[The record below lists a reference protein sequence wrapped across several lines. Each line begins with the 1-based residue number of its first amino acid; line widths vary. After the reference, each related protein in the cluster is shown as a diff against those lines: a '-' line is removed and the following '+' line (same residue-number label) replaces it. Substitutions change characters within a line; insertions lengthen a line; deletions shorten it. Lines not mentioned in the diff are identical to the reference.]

1 MVSHHTTAIACPEET
16 RMYQIADK
24 LAVIT
29 GGTRGIGLGIAQHL
43 IEAGGKVVIN
53 GRSETDE
60 ASALLARYGADKVGI
75 DLCDVS
81 IPAEATGLVERATKR
96 FGRLDILV
104 HSAGGPAPGKII
116 DVTPE
121 AWADAFAV
129 HVHPVFHLFRAAHPW
144 LAKEGGAVVLVSS
157 VAGLRGCPGTV
168 AYQTVKG
175 ALIPLAKALAFDH
188 AVEGIRVNVL
198 APGIIRT
205 RFHQAMTDAAKA
217 HNLSNRIP
225 LRREGTVDDVASA
238 ALELIRNDFITGE
251 IVTVDGGMSMRI
263 TG

>member
-1 MVSHHTTAIACPEET
+1 MYDIAG
-16 RMYQIADK
+16 K

-29 GGTRGIGLGIAQHL
+29 GGTRGIGLGIARHLLEAGAKVVLNGRNATEEADALEAQHGKDRVAIDLGDISVPAQAAGL
-43 IEAGGKVVIN
+43 IERAARQS
-53 GRSETDE
+53 GR
-60 ASALLARYGADKVGI
+60 V
-75 DLCDVS
+75 
-81 IPAEATGLVERATKR
+81 
-96 FGRLDILV
+96 DILV
-104 HSAGGPAPGKII
+104 HAAGGPVPGRIV
-116 DVTPE
+116 DLTPE
-121 AWADAFAV
+121 AWAAAFAV

-175 ALIPLAKALAFDH
+175 ALIPLARALAFDH
-188 AVEGIRVNVL
+188 AAEGIRVNVL

-205 RFHQAMTDAAKA
+205 RFHQAMTETARA
-217 HNLSNRIP
+217 HNIANRIP

-238 ALELIRNDFITGE
+238 ALELIRNDFMTGE

>member
-1 MVSHHTTAIACPEET
+1 MA
-16 RMYQIADK
+16 R
-24 LAVIT
+24 
-29 GGTRGIGLGIAQHL
+29 HL
-43 IEAGGKVVIN
+43 LEAGGKVAVN
-53 GRSETDE
+53 GRSATEE
-60 ASALLARYGADKVGI
+60 ATALRARYGADKVAI

-81 IPAEATGLVERATKR
+81 VPAEATGLVERAAER
-96 FGRLDILV
+96 FGKLDILV
-104 HSAGGPAPGKII
+104 HSAGGPAPGKIV
-116 DVTPE
+116 DLSPE
-121 AWADAFAV
+121 TWIDAFAV
-129 HVHPVFHLFRAAHPW
+129 HVHPVFHLFRAAHPY
-144 LAKEGGAVVLVSS
+144 LAREGGAVVLVSS

-188 AVEGIRVNVL
+188 AAEGIRVNVL

-217 HNLSNRIP
+217 HNLDNRIP

>member
-1 MVSHHTTAIACPEET
+1 MYEIAG
-16 RMYQIADK
+16 K
-24 LAVIT
+24 VAVIT
-29 GGTRGIGLGIAQHL
+29 GGTRGIGFGIARHL
-43 IEAGGKVVIN
+43 LDAGGKVVVN
-53 GRSETDE
+53 GRNATEEVD
-60 ASALLARYGADKVGI
+60 ALQAQYGKGCVVI
-75 DLCDVS
+75 DLGDVS
-81 IPAEATGLVERATKR
+81 VPAEAAGLVERAAKQ
-96 FGRLDILV
+96 FGRVDILI
-104 HSAGGPAPGKII
+104 HAAGGPAPGKII
-116 DVTPE
+116 DLSPE
-121 AWADAFAV
+121 AWTDAFAV
-129 HVHPVFHLFRAAHPW
+129 HVHPVFHLFRAAHSY

-175 ALIPLAKALAFDH
+175 ALIPLAKALAMDH
-188 AVEGIRVNVL
+188 AGEGIRVNVL

-205 RFHQAMTDAAKA
+205 RFHQAMTEAAKA
-217 HNLSNRIP
+217 HNLANRIP

>member
-1 MVSHHTTAIACPEET
+1 
-16 RMYQIADK
+16 MYEIADK

-29 GGTRGIGLGIAQHL
+29 GGTRGIGHAIARHL
-43 IEAGGKVVIN
+43 LDSGGVVVVN
-53 GRSETDE
+53 GRSETEE
-60 ASALLARYGADKVGI
+60 AKALQAAYGADRVEI
-75 DLCDVS
+75 DLADVS
-81 IPAEATGLVERATKR
+81 VPDEAKGLIERSAKR
-96 FGRLDILV
+96 FGRVDILV
-104 HSAGGPAPGKII
+104 HAAGGPVPGKII
-116 DVTPE
+116 DLTPE
-121 AWADAFAV
+121 TWSAAFAV
-129 HVHPVFHLFRAAHPW
+129 HVHPVFHLFRAAHPY
-144 LAKEGGAVVLVSS
+144 LAKNGGAVVLVSS

-175 ALIPLAKALAFDH
+175 ALFPLAKALAFDH

-205 RFHQAMTDAAKA
+205 RFHQAMSDAAKV
-217 HNLSNRIP
+217 HNLANRIP

-238 ALELIRNDFITGE
+238 ALELVRNDFITGE

>member
-1 MVSHHTTAIACPEET
+1 
-16 RMYQIADK
+16 MYEIADK

-29 GGTRGIGLGIAQHL
+29 GGTRGIGLGIAQYL
-43 IEAGGKVVIN
+43 LEAGGKVAIN
-53 GRSETDE
+53 GRTATEE
-60 ASALLARYGADKVGI
+60 AIALQAKYGADRVTI

-81 IPAEATGLVERATKR
+81 VPAEATGLVERAAKR
-96 FGRLDILV
+96 FSRLDILI
-104 HSAGGPAPGKII
+104 HSAGGPAPGKIV
-116 DVTPE
+116 DLTPE
-121 AWADAFAV
+121 AWTGAFAI
-129 HVHPVFHLFRAAHPW
+129 HVHPVFHLFRAAHPY
-144 LAKEGGAVVLVSS
+144 LARKGGAVVLVSS

-175 ALIPLAKALAFDH
+175 SLIPLAKALAFDH

-217 HNLSNRIP
+217 HNLANRIP